1 MIGSKDEEK
10 TISEERRTV
19 KMSVAI
25 NIEHAVK
32 KYGDTTVIPD
42 LSVSVKNGEF
52 FTLLGPSGCGK
63 TTLLRMIAGFNTVEG
78 GYFKFNDRIIND
90 MEPGKRDIGMVFQN
104 YAIFPNMTVRKN
116 VEFGL
121 KYKNVP
127 KEQRSKEADKFLKL
141 VHVDQ
146 YADRMPER
154 LSGGQQQR
162 VALARALVI
171 KPEVLLM
178 DEPLSNLDAKL
189 RVEMRTVIKNIQKDV
204 GITTVYVTHDQ
215 EEAMAVSDRIAVMN
229 KGVIQHCGEPK
240 NIYLRPAN
248 LFVATFIGK
257 SNVMEGRLLMK
268 EGVCLLEFPGGYQV
282 EVPAILKKERKNRP
296 VTVSVRPEEF
306 VLEPYSDTKRGQG
319 IIATVQDHVFLGS
332 NTHYFLKMENGE
344 TVEAME
350 ESDMDSQIKAG
361 SKVLLT
367 VKAKKINVF
376 DKETT
381 DSLMEGVKNS
391 VSAFPEKK

>member
-1 MIGSKDEEK
+1 MIGSTDEEK

-391 VSAFPEKK
+391 VSAFPEKQ